1 MPMMSLTE
9 ERKVKIAQYI
19 KSYIR
24 KNQLKN
30 GDPLP
35 SENALAEQ
43 FEANRNT
50 VRSVYAM
57 LKAQGIVYAKKGCG
71 YFVAEKP
78 KSLMYNYSS
87 EIGFSENIQKQDETY
102 ENKIVNVSK
111 RPMTAAEAKVFRTE
125 DAGDV
130 FVITTH
136 RSIDG
141 KVFAM
146 ARQILPECYV
156 PGLDIQMDDF
166 HSLSEL
172 LTDKYGYAHPQCKRM
187 TINALLPSGEEMR
200 IMEIPQN
207 TPMLKQTELFHV
219 ENVGYICYFVVIARG
234 DMFKVE
240 MDF

>member
-1 MPMMSLTE
+1 MPMISNIE
-9 ERKVKIAQYI
+9 ERKIKITQYI
-19 KSYIR
+19 KNYIR
-24 KNQLKN
+24 KNRLQK
-30 GDPLP
+30 GDSLP
-35 SENALAEQ
+35 SENTLVEQ
-43 FEANRNT
+43 FGANRNT
-50 VRSVYAM
+50 VRSAYAM
-57 LKAQGIVYAKKGCG
+57 LKAQGIVYAKKGRG

-111 RPMTAAEAKVFRTE
+111 RPMSAAEAKIFRIE
-125 DAGDV
+125 EAGDV
-130 FVITTH
+130 FIITTH
-136 RSIDG
+136 RSING

-156 PGLDIQMDDF
+156 PALDIQMNNF

-187 TINALLPSGEEMR
+187 TINALLPSAEEMR
-200 IMEIPQN
+200 IMEVPQN
-207 TPMLKQTELFHV
+207 TPMLKQTELFQV

>member
-1 MPMMSLTE
+1 MSMISIIE
-9 ERKVKIAQYI
+9 ERKIKITQYL
-19 KSYIR
+19 KNYIR
-24 KNQLKN
+24 KNRLQK

-35 SENALAEQ
+35 SENTLVEQ
-43 FEANRNT
+43 FGANRNT

-57 LKAQGIVYAKKGCG
+57 LRAQGIVYAKKGCG

-111 RPMTAAEAKVFRTE
+111 RPMSAAEAKIFRIE
-125 DAGDV
+125 EMGDV

-136 RSIDG
+136 RSING

-146 ARQILPECYV
+146 ARQILPQCYV
-156 PGLDIQMDDF
+156 PALDIQMSNF

-187 TINALLPSGEEMR
+187 TINALLPSAEEMR
-200 IMEIPQN
+200 IMEVPQN